1 MTFKQKPPDQTAN
14 AGQYEQDQQ
23 NEFPENIPVILSTT
37 PQEGTMARLQKM
49 MRLLFVAAVMVAL
62 LSLAANA
69 QSKPFVP
76 KGKGF
81 NDVVKHLEK
90 NYGAKKTKIPMLG
103 LAKFAIWMVRP
114 AGVKGF
120 KLAVFEDQ
128 NFVSRG
134 ETSSFAKVMRQSFNK
149 DWSPLVQISSKRDG
163 TSHTFIYIRQTKKDV
178 EFALASLQENEAV
191 VLQAKF
197 NPDAAA
203 KFLEN
208 PKIMGI
214 SLGGSIRGN
223 GNTTAMNR
231 QRTAPNQTTASVD
244 PRPATVST
252 DSNKADTQ
260 TTDNSIT
267 QAGPRPVLSTTPSD
281 ENNPPVAADGTPLAA
296 KPSEP
301 IEVKAPPREDTVRIE
316 TRLVNLNVKA
326 LDKAGQP
333 ITNLKLE
340 DFVILED
347 GTKQE
352 VAHFKPVNAP
362 VNLIMLI
369 DLSGSTQKKRK
380 AMMEAANRFIDSLPA
395 GDKISLVA
403 FTRQYKPL
411 TDFTADKK
419 ALKEAVK
426 KLNKIGGGTAFY
438 DATWKALD
446 QLGQL
451 AEARKAI
458 VVLTDGEDESLIS
471 DKETTHTFENLL
483 GRASEEDVTIYP
495 IYFSPNNQQLSKLG
509 ILFGGNGG
517 GMFDGANRSKVARKQ
532 LEDLAAQTG
541 GEIFSAQREE
551 DLQNAYKMV
560 ANELHTLYSLAYSP
574 DKLKHDGQFRKIA
587 VKLGRD
593 GAVAKTR
600 RGYFDK

>member
-1 MTFKQKPPDQTAN
+1 
-14 AGQYEQDQQ
+14 
-23 NEFPENIPVILSTT
+23 
-37 PQEGTMARLQKM
+37 MARLQKM
-49 MRLLFVAAVMVAL
+49 MRLLLVATVMMAL

-69 QSKPFVP
+69 QGKPFVP

-128 NFVSRG
+128 NFVSRT
-134 ETSSFAKVMRQSFNK
+134 ETSSFAQAMRQSFSK
-149 DWSPLVQISSKRDG
+149 EWSPLVQISSKRDG

-223 GNTTAMNR
+223 GNATAINR
-231 QRTAPNQTTASVD
+231 PRTMPNQTTVSVD
-244 PRPATVST
+244 PKTTTGST
-252 DSNKADTQ
+252 DSPR
-260 TTDNSIT
+260 TTDDPATGNPGT
-267 QAGPRPVLSTTPSD
+267 QAVTRPVLSATTSD
-281 ENNPPVAADGTPLAA
+281 ENNPPVAADGTPIPANSTG
-296 KPSEP
+296 PV
-301 IEVKAPPREDTVRIE
+301 EVKTPPRDDTVRIE

-326 LDKAGQP
+326 LDKSGQP

-362 VNLIMLI
+362 VNLILLM

-380 AMMEAANRFIDSLPA
+380 AMIEAANRFIDSLPA

-411 TDFTADKK
+411 TDFIADKK

-426 KLNKIGGGTAFY
+426 KINKIGGGTAFY

-471 DKETTHTFENLL
+471 DKETTHTFEHLL

-495 IYFSPNNQQLSKLG
+495 IYFSPNNQIKIGRASC
-509 ILFGGNGG
+509 
-517 GMFDGANRSKVARKQ
+517 
-532 LEDLAAQTG
+532 
-541 GEIFSAQREE
+541 RER
-551 DLQNAYKMV
+551 V
-560 ANELHTLYSLAYSP
+560 SSP
-574 DKLKHDGQFRKIA
+574 
-587 VKLGRD
+587 V
-593 GAVAKTR
+593 
-600 RGYFDK
+600 